1 MSMRSDPT
9 AVRRYIE
16 APRTSPTT
24 RLKQGGPVT
33 AEEVIRALRLE
44 PHPEEGGYYRE
55 TYRSESEYLPGL
67 PFDGTRSTSTGIYYL
82 LTADTYSAMHRL
94 PGDEMFHFYLG
105 DPVQMLM
112 LLPDGNSE
120 TVVLGPDLATMH
132 LQHVV
137 PGDTW
142 QGSRL
147 LPGGA
152 WALLGTTMAPGFA
165 FSDYENGTA
174 ELIESFPERASLIES
189 LLLPSTGDERT
200 PTPE

>member
-1 MSMRSDPT
+1 M
-9 AVRRYIE
+9 
-16 APRTSPTT
+16 
-24 RLKQGGPVT
+24 T
-33 AEEVIRALRLE
+33 AEEVIQALNLE

-55 TYRSESEYLPGL
+55 TYRSVSEYRPGA
-67 PFDGTRSTSTGIYYL
+67 PFEEVRSTSTGIYYL

-112 LLPDGNSE
+112 LFPDGATE
-120 TVVLGPDLATMH
+120 TVILGPELDGMH

-147 LPGGA
+147 LPGGS

-165 FSDYENGTA
+165 FSDYENGTT
-174 ELIESFPERASLIES
+174 ELIDTFPERAAMIES
-189 LLLPSTGDERT
+189 LLLEPTGDERT
-200 PTPE
+200 PTPG